1 MLSSVRSEILRWE
14 RSDDDGDGAFT
25 RPTVDDDDDDDDVV
39 AISLNFL
46 LDVLFIVN
54 ESIDK
59 FVGVMTGELG
69 RTSIELIDPASPSS
83 VGISYLG
90 LRSNM
95 GRDTEILFLGRS
107 LLTGAV
113 GKGLTNVFPS
123 PWINRQKFEWKHTQ
137 KK

>member
-1 MLSSVRSEILRWE
+1 LRWE

-113 GKGLTNVFPS
+113 GMSSLFLVESFSFVENVA
-123 PWINRQKFEWKHTQ
+123 W
-137 KK
+137 